1 MRAVGR
7 VDHFVQGAF
16 QSKQRRED
24 VLRDV
29 QAVVGFVLK
38 LKRQVVDL
46 GAYGDAQRHTARD
59 HQHERQDQ
67 GKQIRAQRPRTLFRW
82 TMNFGIVGHIACFT
96 KGDRQNAESGEFRGD
111 LAVTV
116 Q

>member
-16 QSKQRRED
+16 KRKQRRED
-24 VLRDV
+24 VLREV

-38 LKRQVVDL
+38 LQSEVVDL
-46 GAYGDAQRHTARD
+46 RANGVAQRDTPSY

-67 GKQIRAQRPRTLFRW
+67 RKQKLAQRPGTLLRW

-96 KGDRQNAESGEFRGD
+96 KGDRQNTESGEFRGD